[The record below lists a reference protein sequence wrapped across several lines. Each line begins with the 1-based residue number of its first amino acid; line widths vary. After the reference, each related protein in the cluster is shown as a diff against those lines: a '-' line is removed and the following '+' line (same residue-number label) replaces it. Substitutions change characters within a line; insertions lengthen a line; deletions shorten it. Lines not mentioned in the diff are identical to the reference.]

1 MSQILFYFRLFPI
14 IKNINL
20 CVCVCVCAR
29 AHTQSL
35 SHFLLL
41 SQGLNLHL
49 LLLLLWQV
57 DSLPLHHMGS
67 QGPNKSRYWS
77 GLCAGAKVCFSG
89 SGQLKLSRISV
100 ENPGLLNPAKG
111 LCLYFFPLL
120 SLCFLLSIICDFDH
134 KI

>member
-1 MSQILFYFRLFPI
+1 M
-14 IKNINL
+14 
-20 CVCVCVCAR
+20 CVCVCVCVCVR

-41 SQGLNLHL
+41 SQGLNLNL

-77 GLCAGAKVCFSG
+77 GLCAGAKVCFFWVWTTKTFQDIRG
-89 SGQLKLSRISV
+89 KSRI
-100 ENPGLLNPAKG
+100 A
-111 LCLYFFPLL
+111 
-120 SLCFLLSIICDFDH
+120 
-134 KI
+134 